1 MNLYLLLFISSIIL
15 FCFIYYLKSGVRKKY
30 FQKAWI
36 ERLETIA
43 RDNHI
48 LWATHLP
55 YSQKDKICTELTIL
69 EKEQSEEGFFLK
81 ISEEGEWSSPSDL
94 LKHPSVKRLFQK
106 LIPHIM
112 AYSRTLGLDPKFL
125 TLSAWAN
132 ISRSKRTIPKHA
144 QEDALFSG
152 CYFLKGNLNP
162 SENAGGLSFYKKQ
175 AKGSLLALFNP
186 QPGDLLLYPSDMY
199 QKQAA
204 YKGQEEQISIAFDV
218 HFGNRKKSWLISKVI
233 ASETSKKTDPF
244 HEMNSDL
251 NAPKHLKNSENKT
264 MLFHTSQIKK

>member
-1 MNLYLLLFISSIIL
+1 MNLYLLLFIASIAL
-15 FCFIYYLKSGVRKKY
+15 FCFVYYLKSGVRRKY
-30 FQKAWI
+30 SQKAWI

-48 LWATHLP
+48 LWATHLA
-55 YSQKDKICTELTIL
+55 YSQKDKICSELTTL
-69 EKEQSEEGFFLK
+69 EKEQNEEGFFLK
-81 ISEEGEWSSPSDL
+81 ISEEGEWYSPSDL
-94 LKHPSVKRLFQK
+94 LKYPSVKRLFRK

-162 SENAGGLSFYKKQ
+162 TANEGGLSFYKKQ

-199 QKQAA
+199 QKQTP
-204 YKGQEEQISIAFDV
+204 YQGEEERISIAFDV
-218 HFGNRKKSWLISKVI
+218 HFGNRKKSWLISKVVG
-233 ASETSKKTDPF
+233 SEALKKTDPF
-244 HEMNSDL
+244 HETNADL
-251 NAPKHLKNSENKT
+251 NAPKHLEDSESKT